1 MGLFSKLKNLK
12 EKICSSSAYSFALK
26 YTNRNAY
33 NQYLIAKVDGLSGQ
47 RVFDCN
53 TGYVEISQPKYIPE
67 LGLVST
73 LEAIATVTE
82 I

>member
-1 MGLFSKLKNLK
+1 MGLFNKLRNLK

-26 YTNRNAY
+26 YANRNAY
-33 NQYLIAKVDGLSGQ
+33 NQYLIAKVDGLNGQ

-53 TGYVEISQPKYIPE
+53 TGDTYASQPKYIPE

-73 LEAIATVTE
+73 LEAIASE
-82 I
+82 Q